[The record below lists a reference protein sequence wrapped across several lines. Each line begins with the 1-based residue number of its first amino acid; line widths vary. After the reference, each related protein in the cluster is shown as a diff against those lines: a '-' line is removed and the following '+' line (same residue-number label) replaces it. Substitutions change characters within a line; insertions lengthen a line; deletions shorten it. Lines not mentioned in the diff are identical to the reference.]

1 MQTVNDILVILILAE
16 LVLAAVLRR
25 RIWRGMNPVWRVN
38 VPGKMVAVFLVMM
51 GLLSVLAL
59 VLPLSRRDGDA
70 ILALVLS
77 LEALV
82 GLLLAGSCRA
92 GVIYDETGFTHRG
105 FFSPA
110 RRFSYADITGIR
122 GWNTTELWCGRRKI
136 TLDTRYKTPNSDM
149 KFLSYAKTQY
159 RRQMGREIPPTTR
172 KDVFRGNV
180 DDPNTQFGLML
191 ALILLLAGAAV
202 WKTAEARKPYRPE
215 ELEHRTL
222 TFCEYEIRNNAV
234 WLWSEE
240 DDLRFK
246 LDGAEDAVRNLP
258 ELERNCS
265 GSVRF
270 EAALDDTHATTQRG
284 YYIIADLR
292 DETGTVYT
300 TYELASAQKWRRE
313 WVFAAIFGAMAAAIG
328 TLLTVLVIVG
338 RNPERY
344 YKRWSE
350 KAVHD
355 LFARKNDEQGQLP
368 NVLTA
373 AERKKLQSRIED
385 DPRLRVKRQG
395 DSDEG

>member
-25 RIWRGMNPVWRVN
+25 RIWRGTSPVWRANTPRGVL
-38 VPGKMVAVFLVMM
+38 AILLVLV
-51 GLLSVLAL
+51 GLLSVIAL
-59 VLPLSRRDGDA
+59 VLPLFRRDGDA
-70 ILALVLS
+70 ILTLVLS
-77 LEALV
+77 MEALI

-122 GWNTTELWCGRRKI
+122 GWNTTELWCGKRKI
-136 TLDTRYKTPNSDM
+136 RLDTSDDSPNSDM

-180 DDPNTQFGLML
+180 DDPDALLCL
-191 ALILLLAGAAV
+191 AAIVILVTAGGTV
-202 WKTAEARKPYRPE
+202 WQAAEALKPYRPE

-222 TFCEYEIRNNAV
+222 TFCEYGIKNNAV

-246 LDGAEDAVRNLP
+246 LDGIEDAVRNLP
-258 ELERNCS
+258 KLKRNCN
-265 GSVRF
+265 GSVYF
-270 EAALDDTHATTQRG
+270 KAAVDNTEATDQRG

-292 DETGTVYT
+292 DETDTVYT

-313 WVFAAIFGAMAAAIG
+313 RIMVFLWGSFLAAMIVWLVMM
-328 TLLTVLVIVG
+328 VIVG
-338 RNPERY
+338 RNPELY
-344 YKRWSE
+344 SE
-350 KAVHD
+350 KMIRT
-355 LFARKNDEQGQLP
+355 LFERKKDGQLP

-395 DSDEG
+395 DSGEG